1 MKKTL
6 QHHPGSKTCVMALVC
21 MLSIYSGNSAISA
34 SKFKRDAGHSFNR
47 TILDN
52 RVVVWPISGR
62 ITSSEGEP
70 LPGVTV
76 LVKGSR
82 NGVTTDLDGRYT
94 INVPETA
101 GTLVF
106 SFIGFNSQEKTF
118 SGPATVNV
126 VMTVDSKSLQ
136 EVVVTGYNS
145 QAKRDITGAVTTV
158 SSKDLLSAPAT
169 NIAQALQGRAAGV
182 TVGNENSPGGGVM
195 VRVRGFGTIN
205 DNSPLFV
212 IDGVPTKGNLN
223 TLNPSDIESMQI
235 LKDASSASIYGA
247 RAGNGVVIIT
257 TKKGKNGE
265 PKITFDSYY
274 GTQQRGKVLDLLN
287 TNELAQLTWESERNA
302 GNLKGGNPSN
312 PQYGNSAQPVIPDFI
327 FPTGAPSSDP
337 RVDPANYTSN
347 IDDPNFNKTKFLTTR
362 ANKEGT
368 RWMEQIFNPAPMQ
381 NYQLGATGGTDK
393 GSYAFSVNY
402 LNQEG
407 ILKYTSY
414 KRYSIRANTEF
425 KVKDRI
431 RIGENMQIASG
442 ERVGQNSGNNSES
455 NPISMAYRMQP
466 IIPVYDIQGLFAGT
480 KGGGL
485 GNARNPLAL
494 LERGKDNKGQ
504 EIRLFGNAFA
514 EVDVIK
520 NLVARTSFG
529 VDYNLFNIRSFN
541 IRDIES
547 AEAAQT
553 NSLNTSNSYGRE
565 WTWSNTLTYNT
576 TFKERHRINVLGGT
590 ESIKAYGENFNGSR
604 SGFFVDDLNFR
615 YLNAGALA
623 PANGGGAFDWRLFSY
638 FGKVN
643 YAFNDRYLLEGTV
656 RQDASSR
663 FAPKFRN
670 AVFPAVSVG
679 WRISE
684 EKFME
689 GITFIDDLKFRAGWG
704 QTGNQE
710 IGNYNFAS
718 TFQSNPDQSNYDING
733 TRNSVVIGYDRN
745 QFGNANAKWE
755 TTSSTNIGFDAALL
769 GGRFDVIFDWY
780 TRSTTDML
788 FPVEVPLTQGIA
800 TNPFVNIGEM
810 NNKGIDVGLNY
821 NGTAFSDQL
830 KFSIGTNF
838 STYRNNVV
846 KTNGDPNTIYTGF
859 GLRIPAVTATRQG
872 SPLSSF
878 YGYTID
884 GIFQSDSEAAAHA
897 KQRNGIDNVA
907 GRFKFRDINSD
918 GIINGSDQGFIG
930 SPHPD
935 YTYGLNLNASFKN
948 FTFTAFGQG
957 VQGVQLF
964 NYTRYW
970 TDFQTFQGNRSTR
983 MLYESWTPGKT
994 DAKLPMLRSGDA
1006 ASSVPSNYFLEN
1018 GSYLR
1023 IKNIQL
1029 GYNLPLRLISKAG
1042 MSSAHIYVQGQN
1054 MFTFTKYTGLDPE
1067 INLRGYGDGN
1077 DRQIGV
1083 DEGAYPAANNLL
1095 FGVNISF

>member
-1 MKKTL
+1 MKKT
-6 QHHPGSKTCVMALVC
+6 HPQRWRMEVPTLALVC
-21 MLSIYSGNSAISA
+21 MLSVYSENPTFAALKIETETVSSARRSVL
-34 SKFKRDAGHSFNR
+34 FKRAA
-47 TILDN
+47 I
-52 RVVVWPISGR
+52 WPISGR
-62 ITSSEGEP
+62 ITSTDGEP
-70 LPGVTV
+70 LPGVSIF
-76 LVKGSR
+76 VKGTST
-82 NGVTTDLDGRYT
+82 GVTTDVDGRYS
-94 INVPETA
+94 INVPEKA
-101 GTLVF
+101 GILVY
-106 SFIGFNSQEKTF
+106 SFIGFNSQEKSF
-118 SGPATVNV
+118 SGPATINV
-126 VMTVDSKSLQ
+126 TMTEDSKSLQ

-158 SSKDLLSAPAT
+158 SAKDLLSAPAT
-169 NIAQALQGRAAGV
+169 NVAQALQGRAAGV

-205 DNSPLFV
+205 DNSPLYV

-223 TLNPSDIESMQI
+223 TLNPNDIESMQI

-257 TKKGKNGE
+257 TKKGKSGE
-265 PKITFDSYY
+265 PKISFDSYF
-274 GTQQRGKVLDLLN
+274 GTQQRGPVLDLLN

-302 GNLKGGNPSN
+302 GNLKNGNPSN
-312 PQYGNSAQPVIPDFI
+312 PQYGNGAQPVIPDFI
-327 FPTGAPSSDP
+327 FPTGASASDP
-337 RVDPANYTSN
+337 RVAPANYTKN
-347 IDDPNFNKTKFLTTR
+347 IDDPNFNKTKFLITP
-362 ANKEGT
+362 ANKQGT
-368 RWMEQIFNPAPMQ
+368 RWMEEIFNPAPMQ

-393 GSYAFSVNY
+393 GAYAFSVNY

-425 KVKDRI
+425 KVKNRI

-442 ERVGQNSGNNSES
+442 ERVGQASGNNSES

-466 IIPVYDIQGLFAGT
+466 IIPVYDIQGNFAGT

-494 LERGKDNKGQ
+494 LERGKDNVGQ
-504 EIRLFGNAFA
+504 DIRLFGNAFA
-514 EVDVIK
+514 ELDVLK

-529 VDYNLFNIRSFN
+529 VDYNLFNIRSFT

-547 AEAAQT
+547 AEAANT
-553 NSLNTSNSYGRE
+553 NSLNTNNSYDRN

-576 TFKERHRINVLGGT
+576 TIKERHRLNILGGT
-590 ESIKAYGENFNGSR
+590 ESIKAYGEGFSASR

-615 YLNAGALA
+615 YLNAGSLA

-638 FGKVN
+638 FGKLN
-643 YAFNDRYLLEGTV
+643 YSFNDKYLIEGTV
-656 RQDASSR
+656 RKDASSR

-670 AVFPAVSVG
+670 AVFPAFSVG
-679 WRISE
+679 WRVTE

-689 GITFIDDLKFRAGWG
+689 GITFIDDLKLRAGWG

-718 TFQSNPDQSNYDING
+718 TFESNPDRSNYDING

-755 TTSSTNIGFDAALL
+755 TTSSTNIGFDAALFS
-769 GGRFDVIFDWY
+769 GRFDLVFDWY

-800 TNPFVNIGEM
+800 NNPFVNIGEM
-810 NNKGIDVGLNY
+810 NNKGVDVGLNY
-821 NGTAFSDQL
+821 NGTALSSQL

-878 YGYTID
+878 YGYKID
-884 GIFQSDSEAAAHA
+884 GIFQSDSEGAAHA

-907 GRFKFRDINSD
+907 GRFKFRDVNSD
-918 GIINGSDQGFIG
+918 GIINAADQGFIG
-930 SPHPD
+930 SPHPEFA
-935 YTYGLNLNASFKN
+935 YGLNLNASFKN
-948 FTFTAFGQG
+948 FTFTAFAQG
-957 VQGVQLF
+957 VQGNQLF

-983 MLYESWTPGKT
+983 MLYESWAPGRT
-994 DAKLPMLRSGDA
+994 NAKLPMLRSGDA
-1006 ASSVPSNYFLEN
+1006 ASSVPSDYFLED

-1029 GYNLPLRLISKAG
+1029 GYNLPLKWIRKAG
-1042 MSSAHIYVQGQN
+1042 MSTAHIYVQGQN

-1077 DRQIGV
+1077 DRQLGV
-1083 DEGAYPAANNLL
+1083 DEGAYPSAKNLL

>member
-1 MKKTL
+1 MKKTTL
-6 QHHPGSKTCVMALVC
+6 HYWQIKACGMVLVC
-21 MLSIYSGNSAISA
+21 MFSLFSGTPAFSALTTKTKSAGIFVTTAFFNSVA
-34 SKFKRDAGHSFNR
+34 
-47 TILDN
+47 T
-52 RVVVWPISGR
+52 WPISGR
-62 ITSSEGEP
+62 VISSDGEP
-70 LPGVTV
+70 LPGVTI
-76 LVKGSR
+76 LVKGTTT
-82 NGVTTDLDGRYT
+82 GVTTDLDGRYAL
-94 INVPETA
+94 NVPETA

-106 SFIGFNSQEKTF
+106 SFIGFNSQEKSF
-118 SGPATVNV
+118 SGPATLNIT
-126 VMTVDSKSLQ
+126 MTLDSKSLQ

-169 NIAQALQGRAAGV
+169 NLAQALQGRAAGV

-205 DNSPLFV
+205 DNSPLYV

-302 GNLKGGNPSN
+302 GNLKNGNPSN
-312 PQYGNSAQPVIPDFI
+312 PQYGNGAQPVIPDYI
-327 FPTGAPSSDP
+327 FPTGASSSDP
-337 RVDPANYTSN
+337 RVAPANYTSN
-347 IDDPNFNKTKFLTTR
+347 VNDPNFNKTKFLITE
-362 ANKEGT
+362 ANKVGT
-368 RWMEQIFNPAPMQ
+368 RWMEEIFNPAPIQ

-393 GSYAFSVNY
+393 GLYAFSVNY

-414 KRYSIRANTEF
+414 KRYSVRANTEF

-431 RIGENMQIASG
+431 RVGENMQIASG
-442 ERVGQNSGNNSES
+442 ERVGQRAGNNSEG
-455 NPISMAYRMQP
+455 NPISMSYRMQP
-466 IIPVYDIQGLFAGT
+466 IIPVYDIQGNFAGT

-485 GNARNPLAL
+485 GNSRNPLSL
-494 LERGKDNKGQ
+494 LQRDKDNKGQ
-504 EIRLFGNAFA
+504 DIRLFGNAFA
-514 EVDVIK
+514 EVDIIK

-529 VDYNLFNIRSFN
+529 VDYNLFNIRTFT

-553 NSLNTSNSYGRE
+553 NSLATRNSYDRT

-576 TFKERHRINVLGGT
+576 TIKERHRLNILGGT
-590 ESIKAYGENFNGSR
+590 ESIKAYGENFFGSR

-623 PANGGGAFDWRLFSY
+623 PANGGGAYDWRLFSY
-638 FGKVN
+638 FGKLN
-643 YAFNDRYLLEGTV
+643 YSFNDRYLLEGTV
-656 RQDASSR
+656 RKDASSR

-670 AVFPAVSVG
+670 AVFPALSVG
-679 WRISE
+679 WRITE
-684 EKFME
+684 ENFME
-689 GITFIDDLKFRAGWG
+689 GLTFIDDLKLRAGWG

-718 TFQSNPDQSNYDING
+718 TFESNSDRSNYDING

-780 TRSTTDML
+780 TRTTTDML

-800 TNPFVNIGEM
+800 VNPFVNIGEM
-810 NNKGIDVGLNY
+810 NNKGVDVGLNY
-821 NGTAFSDQL
+821 NGAALSDKL
-830 KFSIGTNF
+830 KFSIGANF
-838 STYRNNVV
+838 STYRNMVV

-884 GIFQSDSEAAAHA
+884 GIFQSDSEGAAHA

-907 GRFKFRDINSD
+907 GRFKFRDVNSD
-918 GIINGSDQGFIG
+918 GIINAADQGFIG

-948 FTFTAFGQG
+948 FTFTAFAQG
-957 VQGVQLF
+957 VQGNQLF
-964 NYTRYW
+964 NYVRYW

-983 MLYESWTPGKT
+983 MLYDSWRPGKT

-1006 ASSVPSNYFLEN
+1006 ASSVPSTYFLED

-1029 GYNLPLRLISKAG
+1029 GYNLPVRLISKAG
-1042 MSSAHIYVQGQN
+1042 MSSAHIYIQGQN
-1054 MFTFTKYTGLDPE
+1054 LFTFTKYTGLDPE
-1067 INLRGYGDGN
+1067 INLRGYGGGN
-1077 DRQIGV
+1077 DRQLGV
-1083 DEGAYPAANNLL
+1083 DEGAYPTAKNFL
-1095 FGVNISF
+1095 FGVNVSF